1 MTAQTRR
8 APADLAEV
16 VRFVDQEIAPH
27 ANAFEKAER
36 IPREV
41 LSRVAEL
48 GLWAPFLPS
57 ESGGADMDMVSLGRV
72 HEEVGRGCS
81 SLRSLLTVHSMVSAS
96 VHRWGD
102 QAQQEK
108 WLRAFAAGE
117 KLGAF
122 CLTEPDHSGSDS
134 TAEGTTAV
142 RDQDGWILDGRKK
155 WITGGQVAD
164 VLMVFATTDSGMS
177 TFLVEADRPGVRV
190 TPLPHVMGTTASML
204 AEIEFTGV
212 RLEPSALL
220 GPPGW
225 AAGTVMTNA
234 LNLGRYSV
242 ACGSLGIIR
251 AALEACAAY
260 TSVRTAAGVPLR
272 DLPHVRQ
279 MMSGMVTARDA
290 ARLLCQRA
298 GALSDEGDPATIMA
312 TWVAK
317 YHASKAAA
325 QAASDAVQIHGAN
338 GFSPDHQVARLYRDS
353 KVMEVI
359 EGSTQVQELT
369 IAAEAYREVAQ

>member
-1 MTAQTRR
+1 MKAETLSG
-8 APADLAEV
+8 PAGLAEV
-16 VRFVDQEIAPH
+16 RRFVDLEIAPH
-27 ANAFEKAER
+27 ANTFERAEW

-57 ESGGADMDMVSLGRV
+57 EFGGGAMDMVTLGRV
-72 HEEVGRGCS
+72 HEEIGRGCS

-108 WLRAFAAGE
+108 WLRALARGE

-122 CLTEPDHSGSDS
+122 CLTEPDRSGSDA

-142 RDQDGWILDGRKK
+142 RDQDGWVLNGTKK

-164 VLMVFATTDSGMS
+164 LFMVFATTGSGMC

-190 TPLPHVMGTTASML
+190 TALPHVSGTTASML
-204 AEIEFTGV
+204 ALVEFTDV

-220 GPPGW
+220 GPQGW

-234 LNLGRYSV
+234 LGLGRYSV
-242 ACGSLGIIR
+242 ACGAVGIIR
-251 AALEACAAY
+251 AAIEACAQY
-260 TSVRTAAGVPLR
+260 TSVRTAGGVPLR

-290 ARLLCQRA
+290 GRLLCERA
-298 GALSDEGDPATIMA
+298 GALNDAGDPATIMA

-317 YHASKAAA
+317 YHASKAAV
-325 QAASDAVQIHGAN
+325 QAAGDAVQIHGAN
-338 GFSPDHQVARLYRDS
+338 GFSPDYPVARLYRDS
-353 KVMEVI
+353 KVTEVI

>member
-1 MTAQTRR
+1 MKAETRR
-8 APADLAEV
+8 GPADLAEV
-16 VRFVDQEIAPH
+16 GRFVDLEIAPR
-27 ANAFEKAER
+27 ANTFEREEW

-41 LSRVAEL
+41 LSRVADL
-48 GLWAPFLPS
+48 GLWAPFLPP
-57 ESGGADMDMVSLGRV
+57 EFGGEAMDMVTVGRV
-72 HEEVGRGCS
+72 HEEIGRGCS
-81 SLRSLLTVHSMVSAS
+81 GLRSLLTVHSMVSAS
-96 VHRWGD
+96 VHRWGEP
-102 QAQQEK
+102 AQQEQ
-108 WLRAFAAGE
+108 WLRALARGE

-142 RDQDGWILDGRKK
+142 RDQDGWILNGRKK

-164 VLMVFATTDSGMS
+164 VFMVFATTGAGTS
-177 TFLVEADRPGVRV
+177 TFLVESDRPGVRV

-204 AEIEFTGV
+204 AEIEFTDV
-212 RLEPSALL
+212 RLEPTALL
-220 GPPGW
+220 GPQGW

-234 LNLGRYSV
+234 LDLGRYSV
-242 ACGSLGIIR
+242 ACGSVGIIR
-251 AALEACAAY
+251 AAIEACAAY
-260 TSVRTAAGVPLR
+260 TSVRSAGGVLLR

-290 ARLLCQRA
+290 ARLLCEKA
-298 GALSDEGDPATIMA
+298 GALKDAGDPATIMA

-317 YHASKAAA
+317 YHASTSAVRIAG
-325 QAASDAVQIHGAN
+325 DAVQIHGAN
-338 GFSPDHQVARLYRDS
+338 GFSPDYPVGRLYRDS
-353 KVMEVI
+353 KVTEVI

>member
-1 MTAQTRR
+1 MKAETRSG
-8 APADLAEV
+8 PAGLAEV
-16 VRFVDQEIAPH
+16 RRFVDLEIAPH
-27 ANAFEKAER
+27 ANAFERAEW

-48 GLWAPFLPS
+48 GLWAPFLP
-57 ESGGADMDMVSLGRV
+57 EEFGGAAMDMVALGRV
-72 HEEVGRGCS
+72 HEEIGRGCS

-108 WLRAFAAGE
+108 WLQALARGE

-122 CLTEPDHSGSDS
+122 CLTEPDRSGSDA

-142 RDQDGWILDGRKK
+142 RDQDGWVLNGTKK

-164 VLMVFATTDSGMS
+164 LFMVFATTGSGMC

-190 TPLPHVMGTTASML
+190 TPLPHVSGTTASML
-204 AEIEFTGV
+204 ALVEFTDV

-220 GPPGW
+220 GPQGW

-234 LNLGRYSV
+234 LGLGRYSV
-242 ACGSLGIIR
+242 ACGAVGIIR
-251 AALEACAAY
+251 AAIDACAEY
-260 TSVRTAAGVPLR
+260 TSVRSAGGAPLR

-279 MMSGMVTARDA
+279 MMTGMVTARDA
-290 ARLLCQRA
+290 GRLLCERA
-298 GALSDEGDPATIMA
+298 GALNDAGDPATIMA

-317 YHASKAAA
+317 YHASKAAV
-325 QAASDAVQIHGAN
+325 QAAGDAVQIHGAN
-338 GFSPDHQVARLYRDS
+338 GFSPEYPVGRLYRDS
-353 KVMEVI
+353 KVTEVI
-359 EGSTQVQELT
+359 EGSTQIQELT

>member
-1 MTAQTRR
+1 MKADTRTG
-8 APADLAEV
+8 PAGLAEV
-16 VRFVDQEIAPH
+16 RRFVDLEIAPH
-27 ANAFEKAER
+27 ANTFEREER

-57 ESGGADMDMVSLGRV
+57 EFGGEAMDMVTFGRV
-72 HEEVGRGCS
+72 HEEIGRGCS
-81 SLRSLLTVHSMVSAS
+81 GLRSLLTVHSMISAS

-102 QAQQEK
+102 GAQQEK
-108 WLRAFAAGE
+108 WLHALARGE

-122 CLTEPDHSGSDS
+122 CLTEPDRSGSDA

-142 RDQDGWILDGRKK
+142 RDQDGWILNGTKK
-155 WITGGQVAD
+155 WITGGQIAD
-164 VLMVFATTDSGMS
+164 LFMVFATTAGGMCA
-177 TFLVEADRPGVRV
+177 FLVEADRPGVRV
-190 TPLPHVMGTTASML
+190 TPLPHVSGTTASML
-204 AEIEFTGV
+204 ALVEFTDV

-220 GPPGW
+220 GPQGW

-234 LNLGRYSV
+234 LGLGRYSV
-242 ACGSLGIIR
+242 ACGSVGIIR
-251 AALEACAAY
+251 AAIDACAEY
-260 TSVRTAAGVPLR
+260 TTVRSAGGVPLR

-290 ARLLCQRA
+290 GRLLCERA
-298 GALSDEGDPATIMA
+298 GALSDAGDPATIMA

-317 YHASKAAA
+317 YHASKAAV
-325 QAASDAVQIHGAN
+325 QAAGDAVQIHGAN
-338 GFSPDHQVARLYRDS
+338 GFSPDYPVARLYRDS
-353 KVMEVI
+353 KVTEVI

>member
-1 MTAQTRR
+1 MKAETRSG
-8 APADLAEV
+8 PAGLAEV
-16 VRFVDQEIAPH
+16 RRFVDLEIAPH
-27 ANAFEKAER
+27 ANAFERAEW

-48 GLWAPFLPS
+48 DLWAPFLPS
-57 ESGGADMDMVSLGRV
+57 EFGGAGMDMVTLGRV
-72 HEEVGRGCS
+72 HEEIGRGCS

-108 WLRAFAAGE
+108 WLRALACGE

-122 CLTEPDHSGSDS
+122 CLTEPDRSGSDA

-142 RDQDGWILDGRKK
+142 RDQDGWVLNGTKK

-164 VLMVFATTDSGMS
+164 LFMVFATTGSGMC

-190 TPLPHVMGTTASML
+190 TALPHVAGTTASML
-204 AEIEFTGV
+204 ALVEFTDV

-220 GPPGW
+220 GPQGW

-234 LNLGRYSV
+234 LGLGRYSV
-242 ACGSLGIIR
+242 ACGAVGIIR
-251 AALEACAAY
+251 AAIDACAEY
-260 TSVRTAAGVPLR
+260 TSVRSAGGVPLR

-290 ARLLCQRA
+290 GRLLCERA
-298 GALSDEGDPATIMA
+298 GALSDAGDPATIMA

-317 YHASKAAA
+317 YHASKAAV
-325 QAASDAVQIHGAN
+325 QAAGDAVQIHGAN
-338 GFSPDHQVARLYRDS
+338 GFSPEHPVGRLYRDS
-353 KVMEVI
+353 KVTEVI

>member
-1 MTAQTRR
+1 MKAETRSG
-8 APADLAEV
+8 PAGLAEV
-16 VRFVDQEIAPH
+16 RRFVDLEIAPH
-27 ANAFEKAER
+27 ANTFERAEW

-57 ESGGADMDMVSLGRV
+57 EFGGAAMDMVTLGRV

-81 SLRSLLTVHSMVSAS
+81 SLRSLLTVHTMVSAS

-108 WLRAFAAGE
+108 WLQALARGE

-122 CLTEPDHSGSDS
+122 CLTEPDRSGSDA

-142 RDQDGWILDGRKK
+142 RDQDGWILNGTKK

-164 VLMVFATTDSGMS
+164 LFMVFASTGGGMS
-177 TFLVEADRPGVRV
+177 TFLVEADQPGVRV
-190 TPLPHVMGTTASML
+190 TPLPHVSGTTASML
-204 AEIEFTGV
+204 AQIEFTDV

-220 GPPGW
+220 GPQGW

-234 LNLGRYSV
+234 LGLGRYSV
-242 ACGSLGIIR
+242 ACGAVGIIQ
-251 AALEACAAY
+251 AAIEACAAY
-260 TSVRTAAGVPLR
+260 TTARSAGGVQLR

-290 ARLLCQRA
+290 GRLLCERA
-298 GALSDEGDPATIMA
+298 GALNDAGDPATIMA

-317 YHASKAAA
+317 YHASKAAV
-325 QAASDAVQIHGAN
+325 QAAGDAVQIHGAN
-338 GFSPDHQVARLYRDS
+338 GFSPDYPVGRLYRDS
-353 KVMEVI
+353 KVTEVI

>member
-1 MTAQTRR
+1 MKAETRSG
-8 APADLAEV
+8 PAGLAEV
-16 VRFVDQEIAPH
+16 RRFVDLEIAPH
-27 ANAFEKAER
+27 ANTFERAER

-57 ESGGADMDMVSLGRV
+57 EFGGAAMDMVTLGRV

-81 SLRSLLTVHSMVSAS
+81 SLRSLLTVHTMISAS

-108 WLRAFAAGE
+108 WLQALARGE

-122 CLTEPDHSGSDS
+122 CLTEPDRSGSDA

-142 RDQDGWILDGRKK
+142 RDQDGWILNGTKK

-164 VLMVFATTDSGMS
+164 LFMVFASTGGGMS
-177 TFLVEADRPGVRV
+177 TFLVEADQPGVRV
-190 TPLPHVMGTTASML
+190 TPLPHVSGTTASML
-204 AEIEFTGV
+204 AQIEFTDV

-220 GPPGW
+220 GPQGW

-234 LNLGRYSV
+234 LGLGRYSV
-242 ACGSLGIIR
+242 ACGAVGIIQ
-251 AALEACAAY
+251 AAIEACAAY
-260 TSVRTAAGVPLR
+260 TTARSAGGVQLR

-290 ARLLCQRA
+290 GRLLCERA
-298 GALSDEGDPATIMA
+298 GALNDAGDPATIMA

-317 YHASKAAA
+317 YHASRAAV
-325 QAASDAVQIHGAN
+325 QAAGDAVQIHGAN
-338 GFSPDHQVARLYRDS
+338 GFSPDYPVARLYRDS
-353 KVMEVI
+353 KVTEVI

>member
-1 MTAQTRR
+1 MKAETRSG
-8 APADLAEV
+8 PAGLVEV
-16 VRFVDQEIAPH
+16 RRFVDLEIAPH
-27 ANAFEKAER
+27 ANAFERAER
-36 IPREV
+36 IPWEV

-57 ESGGADMDMVSLGRV
+57 EFGGEAMDMVTLGRV

-102 QAQQEK
+102 QEQQEK
-108 WLRAFAAGE
+108 WLWALARGE

-122 CLTEPDHSGSDS
+122 CLTEPDRSGSDA

-142 RDQDGWILDGRKK
+142 RDQDGWVLNGRKK

-164 VLMVFATTDSGMS
+164 LLMVFASTGSGMC

-190 TPLPHVMGTTASML
+190 TPLPHVSGTTASML

-220 GPPGW
+220 GPQGW

-234 LNLGRYSV
+234 LGLGRYSV
-242 ACGSLGIIR
+242 ACGAVGIVR
-251 AALEACAAY
+251 AAIDACAQY
-260 TSVRTAAGVPLR
+260 TSVRSAGGVPLR

-290 ARLLCQRA
+290 GRLLCERA
-298 GALSDEGDPATIMA
+298 GALNDAGDPATIMA

-317 YHASKAAA
+317 YHASKAAV
-325 QAASDAVQIHGAN
+325 QAAGDAVQIHGAN
-338 GFSPDHQVARLYRDS
+338 GFSPDHPVARLYRDS
-353 KVMEVI
+353 KVTEVI